1 MTTDWL
7 VGHVCRDW
15 KSGMLN
21 QLEMVKAFVMWN
33 VKKALE
39 KAVCS

>member
-1 MTTDWL
+1 MATDWL
-7 VGHVCRDW
+7 VGHICRDW

-33 VKKALE
+33 VKKAFK

>member
-1 MTTDWL
+1 MATDWL

-33 VKKALE
+33 V
-39 KAVCS
+39 